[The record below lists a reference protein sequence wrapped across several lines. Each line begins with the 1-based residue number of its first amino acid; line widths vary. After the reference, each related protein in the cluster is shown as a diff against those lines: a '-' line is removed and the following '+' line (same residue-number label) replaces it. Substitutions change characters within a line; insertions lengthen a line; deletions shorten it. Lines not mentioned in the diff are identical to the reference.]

1 MSNSTSSSS
10 STAAAAGGATAAPAP
25 AASSST
31 STTATTTNTHQ
42 PSAGGSTNDAG
53 NNDDD
58 EVFSR
63 DVKEP
68 FLTPPPLRLP
78 FFFVLRKF
86 TAWDGNCSRSA
97 FLRRAEVFQ
106 LAIYRRRR
114 LRNGRVSSSVKNDK
128 NALPLRLNINLS
140 KEI

>member
-53 NNDDD
+53 NNDVD

-78 FFFVLRKF
+78 FFL
-86 TAWDGNCSRSA
+86 
-97 FLRRAEVFQ
+97 FLGSLPPGTETVRGQHFSVGPR
-106 LAIYRRRR
+106 Y
-114 LRNGRVSSSVKNDK
+114 SSLQYIGEGAYGMVV
-128 NALPLRLNINLS
+128 
-140 KEI
+140 